1 MTLAA
6 SVAIARGLGWLSRRS
21 GRGGGTSAPG
31 KVLLRLH
38 PSAIQLLSE
47 RLPEGTLV
55 VSATNG
61 KTTTARLIG
70 AVVAAQGWP
79 AIQNFAGANLLS
91 GIATALIPDAGTRQA
106 PEIGIF
112 EVDELALPEVAARLR
127 PRVMV
132 LMNLF
137 RDQLDR
143 SGELER
149 IAERWSAMIA
159 GLPADTR
166 LVANADDPSIAAL
179 AGDRPGT
186 IWFGIDDPRMA
197 LAEVPHAADATRCRR
212 CHTPLRYGR
221 VVLGHMGD
229 WECPGCGWSRPDR
242 DVGVTEATLDGTSGV
257 SLEISTPE
265 GVVHAELAVP
275 GVHNVYNAAAALG
288 AAVALGIPAGRAAAA
303 LAAAD
308 AAFGRAERV
317 RVGSHDLLILLAKNP
332 AGANTTVHT
341 VMLDPEPLHL
351 LVALN
356 DQTADGHDVSWIWDA
371 DYEPLLERLAGVV
384 CTGDRAYD
392 MALRF
397 AYAGCPRDRITV
409 IPDVSAALD
418 HALADLPEGRTLYA
432 LPTYTAMLRLRQVLV
447 QRGAAQEF
455 WRDR

>member
-1 MTLAA
+1 
-6 SVAIARGLGWLSRRS
+6 
-21 GRGGGTSAPG
+21 
-31 KVLLRLH
+31 
-38 PSAIQLLSE
+38 
-47 RLPEGTLV
+47 
-55 VSATNG
+55 
-61 KTTTARLIG
+61 
-70 AVVAAQGWP
+70 
-79 AIQNFAGANLLS
+79 
-91 GIATALIPDAGTRQA
+91 
-106 PEIGIF
+106 
-112 EVDELALPEVAARLR
+112 
-127 PRVMV
+127 
-132 LMNLF
+132 
-137 RDQLDR
+137 
-143 SGELER
+143 
-149 IAERWSAMIA
+149 
-159 GLPADTR
+159 
-166 LVANADDPSIAAL
+166 
-179 AGDRPGT
+179 
-186 IWFGIDDPRMA
+186 
-197 LAEVPHAADATRCRR
+197 
-212 CHTPLRYGR
+212 
-221 VVLGHMGD
+221 
-229 WECPGCGWSRPDR
+229 
-242 DVGVTEATLDGTSGV
+242 
-257 SLEISTPE
+257 
-265 GVVHAELAVP
+265 
-275 GVHNVYNAAAALG
+275 
-288 AAVALGIPAGRAAAA
+288 
-303 LAAAD
+303 D